1 MTAGRPTHWTLPDA
15 EATQAFAARFA
26 RHLAAHGPESVVIG
40 LIGDLG
46 AGKTTF
52 VQGFVAGLAPD
63 EDHYVTSPTFAIAQ
77 AYDTTPPVR
86 HLDLYRLADYDE
98 LAAIGDR
105 DLLHAP
111 GFALVE
117 WIDQIP
123 EAAPPEWIAL
133 RLAVADGDVRRLE
146 ATGYGAALSRLV
158 EDFANAII

>member
-1 MTAGRPTHWTLPDA
+1 MSVWTLEDA
-15 EATQAFAARFA
+15 EATQRLAGALA
-26 RHLAAHGPESVVIG
+26 RHLAAHGPESVVLG
-40 LIGDLG
+40 LVGDLG

-105 DLLHAP
+105 ELLDAP

-117 WIDQIP
+117 WIDHIP
-123 EAAPPEWIAL
+123 EAAPPEWIEL
-133 RLAVADGDVRRLE
+133 RLTVVGADTRRLE
-146 ATGYGAALSRLV
+146 AVGHGASLQRLV
-158 EDFANAII
+158 EDFSNAII

>member
-1 MTAGRPTHWTLPDA
+1 MTRTWTLPDVD
-15 EATQAFAARFA
+15 ATQSWAAAFARF
-26 RHLAAHGPESVVIG
+26 LVAHGPASVVIG

-52 VQGFVAGLAPD
+52 VQGFVAGIAPD
-63 EDHYVTSPTFAIAQ
+63 EDLYVTSPTFAIAQ
-77 AYDTTPPVR
+77 VYDTDPPVR
-86 HLDLYRLADYDE
+86 HLDLYRLGDYDE

-105 DLLHAP
+105 DLLDAP

-133 RLAVADGDVRRLE
+133 RLTVTDDDARRLE
-146 ATGYGAALSRLV
+146 VTGHGARLAALV
-158 EDFANAII
+158 DDFVNAMI